1 MSRAKTPSRSSKSSP
16 KSSARRGSAP
26 AAAAQTRAASAPRLD
41 RRVIATA
48 AGLAALT
55 VALFATLRT
64 AGFIGLDDPGYVP
77 ANPHVTA
84 GLTAS
89 SFAWAWS
96 TAGYAANWHPLTW
109 LSHMLDVEMF
119 GLWPG
124 GHHLTSVVLHALN
137 TSLLFLLLYR
147 TTSAIGRSSVVAAL
161 FAVHPMHVESVAWV
175 AERKDVLST
184 FFWFLTMLGYA
195 AWTRRPAT
203 WRYLIVCVSFTAGLL
218 SKPMLV
224 TLPCV
229 LVLFDLWPLARW
241 TGKLR
246 DLRPRIVEKLP
257 LFALAAASSV
267 ITIVVQQRGGAT
279 TDLDTLPAAT
289 RAANA
294 LAAYT
299 QYLGKLVWPTNMAI
313 FYPYRETFP
322 WWWIATALVAMIG
335 LSAFAW
341 RARHDRAYFTTG
353 WFWFAGTLVPVI
365 GFIQV
370 GRQAMADRY
379 TYVPYVGLFIAI
391 VWAGHWALSKLR
403 APVYLPVALAV
414 AGIAGATAL
423 TASQVRVWQSH
434 ETVWK
439 HAAAVTTGN
448 YIAANELGMLLAAEN
463 RHKEALQWFERA
475 ARDKPAFAEARNNLG
490 LTYVQLGRLQDA
502 LAQYELAVTI
512 RSAFPEAERNYG
524 NALLG
529 AGQAGAAETHYRK
542 AIFLRPDMADA
553 HHDLGVL
560 LASQSRV
567 PEAIAQLEDA
577 VRLNPAS
584 VKSRFVLGM
593 LYGAANRLDDAAA
606 MFRDVLQR
614 DPSQAGA
621 REMLLKTDALRRGK

>member
-1 MSRAKTPSRSSKSSP
+1 MSRAKTTSRSSKSS
-16 KSSARRGSAP
+16 ARRRSAP
-26 AAAAQTRAASAPRLD
+26 AAAAQAQAASAPVN
-41 RRVIATA
+41 RRVIAIA
-48 AGLAALT
+48 AGLALFTIALYSS
-55 VALFATLRT
+55 LRT

-77 ANPHVTA
+77 SNPHVTA

-96 TAGYAANWHPLTW
+96 AAGYAANWHPLTW

-119 GLWPG
+119 GLWSG
-124 GHHLTSVVLHALN
+124 GHHLTSVFLHALN
-137 TSLLFLLLYR
+137 TVLLFLLFYS
-147 TTSAIGRSSVVAAL
+147 TTSAIGRSAFVAAL
-161 FAVHPMHVESVAWV
+161 FAAHPMHVESVAWV

-184 FFWFLTMLGYA
+184 LFWFSTMLAYA
-195 AWTRRPAT
+195 AWTRRPKH

-229 LVLFDLWPLARW
+229 LLLFDLWPLGRW
-241 TGKLR
+241 TGRVR
-246 DLRPRIVEKLP
+246 DLRPRVMEKLP

-267 ITIVVQQRGGAT
+267 ITMIVQQRGGAT
-279 TDLDTLPAAT
+279 TDLETLPAAT

-294 LAAYT
+294 LVAYM

-313 FYPYRETFP
+313 FYPYRESFP
-322 WWWIATALVAMIG
+322 WWWIATALVVMIV
-335 LSAFAW
+335 LSVFAW
-341 RARHDRAYFTTG
+341 RARHDRAYLTTG

-365 GFIQV
+365 GLIQV

-391 VWAGHWALSKLR
+391 AWGGHWILSRLR
-403 APVYLPVALAV
+403 LPAYVPAAIAMAAV
-414 AGIAGATAL
+414 LGAAAL

-434 ETVWK
+434 ETIWK

-448 YIAANELGMLLAAEN
+448 YIAANELGMLLAAES
-463 RHKEALQWFERA
+463 RHSDALQYFERA
-475 ARDKPAFAEARNNLG
+475 ARDKPGFAEARNNLG
-490 LTYVQLGRLQDA
+490 LTYVQLGRIQDA
-502 LAQYELAVTI
+502 LAQYELAVTL
-512 RSAFPEAERNYG
+512 RPAFPEAERNYG
-524 NALLG
+524 NALLA
-529 AGQAGAAETHYRK
+529 AGQADAAESHYRK
-542 AIFLRPDMADA
+542 AIALRPEMADA

-567 PEAIAQLEDA
+567 PEAIAELEGA
-577 VRLNPAS
+577 VRLNPGS

-614 DPSQAGA
+614 DPAQAGA
-621 REMLLKTDALRRGK
+621 RDMLLKTEALRRGKQK

>member
-1 MSRAKTPSRSSKSSP
+1 V
-16 KSSARRGSAP
+16 P
-26 AAAAQTRAASAPRLD
+26 AAAARKGAASAPRFD
-41 RRVIATA
+41 RRVIVTA
-48 AGLAALT
+48 AALATLT
-55 VALFATLRT
+55 IALFASLRT

-84 GLTAS
+84 GLTS
-89 SFAWAWS
+89 SSMAWAWS
-96 TAGYAANWHPLTW
+96 AAGYAANWHPLTW
-109 LSHMLDVEMF
+109 LSHMLDVELF
-119 GLWPG
+119 GLWAG
-124 GHHLTSVVLHALN
+124 GHHLTSVLLHALN
-137 TSLLFLLLYR
+137 TILLFLLLYR
-147 TTSAIGRSSVVAAL
+147 TTSAIGRSAFVAAL
-161 FAVHPMHVESVAWV
+161 FAVHPMHVESVAWI

-184 FFWFLTMLGYA
+184 LFWFLTMLGYA
-195 AWTRRPAT
+195 AWTRRPGT
-203 WRYLIVCVSFTAGLL
+203 LRYLIVCVSFTAGLL

-229 LVLFDLWPLARW
+229 LLLFDLWPLGRW
-241 TGKLR
+241 TGRLR

-267 ITIVVQQRGGAT
+267 MTVVVQQRGGAT

-289 RAANA
+289 RVANA
-294 LAAYT
+294 LVAYT

-313 FYPYRETFP
+313 FYPYREDLP
-322 WWWIATALVAMIG
+322 WWWIATAFVAVVA

-365 GFIQV
+365 GLIQV

-391 VWAGHWALSKLR
+391 AWAGHWALSRLR
-403 APVYLPVALAV
+403 LPASVPVAIAV
-414 AGIAGATAL
+414 AVVGGCAAL
-423 TASQVRVWQSH
+423 TASQVRVWQTH
-434 ETVWK
+434 ETIWK

-448 YIAANELGMLLAAEN
+448 YIAANELGMLLAAGN
-463 RHKEALQWFERA
+463 RHADALRYFETA
-475 ARDKPAFAEARNNLG
+475 ARDKPGFAEARNNLG
-490 LTYVQLGRLQDA
+490 LTYVQLGRPQDA
-502 LAQYELAVTI
+502 LAQYELAV
-512 RSAFPEAERNYG
+512 RLKPAFPEAERNYG
-524 NALLG
+524 NALLA
-529 AGQAGAAETHYRK
+529 AGQAGAAEAHYRK
-542 AIFLRPDMADA
+542 AIGLRPEMADA

-560 LASQSRV
+560 LASQSRL

-593 LYGAANRLDDAAA
+593 LYGAANRLDDAAS

-621 REMLLKTDALRRGK
+621 REMLLKTEAMRRGKQ